1 MRRREFLGGLAG
13 TAVAWPLA
21 SRAQQRERVQRI
33 GALMNLAENDPEG
46 QARVAAFQQALQQLG
61 WIENRNVR
69 FDIRWGAGN
78 QERYRQYAAE
88 LVALSPDVILAAAT
102 SVLPWLLQ
110 ATRTIPVVFT
120 QVTDPV
126 GAGYVKSLARPGG
139 NATGFANFDFNL
151 SGKWLEL
158 LKEVS
163 PGVTR
168 VAVVRN
174 PSASSGI
181 AQFATIQAMAPSLGV
196 TVRPID
202 VTGADD
208 IEGAIATFAR
218 EPNSGL
224 IVLIGAVSAHRGPIL
239 ALAARHR
246 LPAIYPFRYFV
257 TDGGLLSYGPDSVD
271 PYRRAA
277 EYVDRVLKGE
287 KPTDLPVQVAT
298 RYQLVINLKTAK
310 ALGLAVPPTLLAR
323 ADEVIE

>member
-181 AQFATIQAMAPSLGV
+181 AQFATS
-196 TVRPID
+196 
-202 VTGADD
+202 
-208 IEGAIATFAR
+208 
-218 EPNSGL
+218 
-224 IVLIGAVSAHRGPIL
+224 
-239 ALAARHR
+239 
-246 LPAIYPFRYFV
+246 
-257 TDGGLLSYGPDSVD
+257 
-271 PYRRAA
+271 
-277 EYVDRVLKGE
+277 
-287 KPTDLPVQVAT
+287 
-298 RYQLVINLKTAK
+298 K
-310 ALGLAVPPTLLAR
+310 ALSRPSR
-323 ADEVIE
+323 ASRTVALSS

>member
-1 MRRREFLGGLAG
+1 MRRRVFLGVLGGA
-13 TAVAWPLA
+13 AAAWPFA
-21 SRAQQRERVQRI
+21 SRAQQTERVQRI
-33 GALMNLAENDPEG
+33 GALMNLAANDPEG
-46 QARVAAFQQALQQLG
+46 QLRVAAFQQALQERG

-126 GAGYVKSLARPGG
+126 GAGYVKSLAHPGG

-158 LKEVS
+158 LKEVA

-168 VAVVRN
+168 VAVIRN
-174 PSASSGI
+174 AAASSGV
-181 AQFATIQAMAPSLGV
+181 AQFATIQAMAPSVGV
-196 TVRPID
+196 TVRPVD
-202 VTGADD
+202 ATDDD
-208 IEGAIATFAR
+208 IEGTIATFAR

-257 TDGGLLSYGPDSVD
+257 TDGGLLSYGPELGGSL
-271 PYRRAA
+271 PAGGRLRRSRP
-277 EYVDRVLKGE
+277 EG
-287 KPTDLPVQVAT
+287 
-298 RYQLVINLKTAK
+298 
-310 ALGLAVPPTLLAR
+310 
-323 ADEVIE
+323 